1 MSLTDVDLRPGS
13 SLTLLFRIRQVKRKY
28 PRAKFE
34 SKNVSRRRSGRTPIT
49 LTPTPLQLNIKRRQC
64 SIALNGPWGE
74 DGQLAF
80 VRVYFRFPASY
91 PRAQGKDGCPAF
103 SLSNSPLI
111 SKDTRDMLR
120 QKLHRICEDT
130 RPCLAA
136 CVSFLLGHDERKGRM
151 GAPLPVDS
159 DSESDLGVVTGPML
173 PKVTCGAC
181 WGTDGTLVT
190 FFAVAPP
197 TLRGFGSTSRSPS
210 TQGSVGGVKDEARTS
225 FLKAYS
231 ALTAKMDPNARNKR
245 SQYAGLVLSQGF
257 ERIHRPLSN
266 QGKLQGGGDRFI
278 PDLSRH
284 RPKSTV
290 WIKIQNTG
298 RRELA
303 ERYRFD
309 GGVVA
314 CSENAALAARY
325 GNIRHLNA
333 WRILVSILSDKADAQ
348 DAVPTLKTGR
358 ASAFRCEVHRKVL
371 RAL

>member
-1 MSLTDVDLRPGS
+1 M
-13 SLTLLFRIRQVKRKY
+13 
-28 PRAKFE
+28 
-34 SKNVSRRRSGRTPIT
+34 
-49 LTPTPLQLNIKRRQC
+49 
-64 SIALNGPWGE
+64 
-74 DGQLAF
+74 AF

-91 PRAQGKDGCPAF
+91 PRAQGREGSPAF

-111 SKDTRDMLR
+111 TKESRDALR
-120 QKLHRICEDT
+120 QKLHRICEES

-136 CVSFLLGHDERKGRM
+136 CISFLLGHDERKGRP

-159 DSESDLGVVTGPML
+159 DSESDLGVITGPML

-197 TLRGFGSTSRSPS
+197 TLRGFGSSSRSPS
-210 TQGSVGGVKDEARTS
+210 AQGSLGGGQKDEARTS

-231 ALTAKMDPNARNKR
+231 ALTAKMDPNARHKKSR
-245 SQYAGLVLSQGF
+245 YAGLVLSQGF
-257 ERIHRPLSN
+257 ERIYRPLSN
-266 QGKLQGGGDRFI
+266 QGRAGSGDRFV

-303 ERYRFD
+303 ERYHFD
-309 GGVVA
+309 GGVAA
-314 CSENAALAARY
+314 CKENAALAQTY
-325 GNIRHLNA
+325 GNVRHLNA
-333 WRILVSILSDKADAQ
+333 WRILVSILSDRADTL
-348 DAVPTLKTGR
+348 DAVPSLKTGR
-358 ASAFRCEVHRKVL
+358 SSAFRCEVHRKVL